1 MILQLHLECYF
12 KSKLNIWVPQNL
24 LPLES
29 YIWHSSNDF
38 HNWNKYLSNTNWIIF
53 NICWFVG

>member
-12 KSKLNIWVPQNL
+12 KSKLNVWVLQNL

-29 YIWHSSNDF
+29 YIWPSSNDF
-38 HNWNKYLSNTNWIIF
+38 HNWNKYLSNTKWIIF